1 MSKKKQKTALELAKL
16 LSDEFDK
23 LSNGKADYRDAD
35 TMRKIALATVKIMR
49 DVKKEQDN
57 RGQPLSSEIN
67 AFLSLKKEKK

>member
-1 MSKKKQKTALELAKL
+1 MAIKKQKTALQLAKL

-57 RGQPLSSEIN
+57 RGQSLSKEIN
-67 AFLSLKKEKK
+67 DFLSLKK